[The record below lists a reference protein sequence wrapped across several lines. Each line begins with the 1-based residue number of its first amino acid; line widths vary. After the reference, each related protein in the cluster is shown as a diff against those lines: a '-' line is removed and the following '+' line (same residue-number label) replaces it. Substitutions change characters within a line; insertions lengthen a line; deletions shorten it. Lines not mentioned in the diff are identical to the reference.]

1 MAKLWEQWSADANA
15 NTLAPPNGAPEG
27 MKAGRLNDCV
37 RTVMAAC
44 RELGDQ
50 ITASIAGLGS
60 MASQNANAVAI
71 TGGTVAGNGAGLTA
85 LDAGQLAAGRVPN
98 ARMTGSYDMSITGNA
113 ATATTA
119 AGLSGSALDA
129 VLPPGS
135 IILWYGSAAA
145 IPGGWHLCDGTLG
158 TPNMVGAVPV
168 GADAVNNPVGVRK
181 GAGTGTAVAA
191 GAHTHPGSNDT
202 PVALTVAQMPLH
214 GHATMTN
221 NGGGNLVD
229 MSGGFALSSEAPTTY
244 PANTG
249 VPGTAIGTQIGGTG
263 GGATHQHGVTL
274 ASDGSHTHTITL
286 DPIRVGLHYLMRA

>member
-1 MAKLWEQWSADANA
+1 MADYWENWDTNP
-15 NTLAPPNGAPEG
+15 NNNDDPPPFGSPEG
-27 MKAGRLNDCV
+27 AKAGQTNDTIRV
-37 RTVMAAC
+37 VMAAC
-44 RELGDQ
+44 KQLGDK
-50 ITASIAGLGS
+50 IVASIAGLGS

-71 TGGTVAGNGAGLTA
+71 TGGTIAGNGTGLTA
-85 LDAGQLAAGRVPN
+85 LDAGQLGSGRVPN
-98 ARMTGSYDMSITGNA
+98 GRLNGSYDISITGNA

-191 GAHTHPGSNDT
+191 GAHTHPGSSDT